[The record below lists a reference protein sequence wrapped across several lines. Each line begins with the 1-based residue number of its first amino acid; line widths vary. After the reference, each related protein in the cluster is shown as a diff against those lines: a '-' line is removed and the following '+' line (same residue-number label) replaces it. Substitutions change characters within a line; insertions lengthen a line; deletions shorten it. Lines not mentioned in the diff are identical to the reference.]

1 MSELAS
7 MNAKSIVKLLASEKD
22 MFVFADKVAKAIKN
36 GAIIFLK
43 GSLGAGK
50 TTFVRGVLRAF
61 GFHGKVKSPTYALLE
76 PYEIDQHKIFHFD
89 FYRINSPKELDFIGV
104 EEYFLPAFICLV
116 EWPEKGESHLPTPDL
131 LFEFTVKN
139 ETRELTITAHTKH
152 GTEMLTQ
159 L

>member
-1 MSELAS
+1 MNYQAVVKQLPSEQDTFILAEQL
-7 MNAKSIVKLLASEKD
+7 AKLIA
-22 MFVFADKVAKAIKN
+22 N

-116 EWPEKGESHLPTPDL
+116 
-131 LFEFTVKN
+131 
-139 ETRELTITAHTKH
+139 
-152 GTEMLTQ
+152 
-159 L
+159 